1 MKQITKEFF
10 RANVSS
16 LVRFAVVWAIYALLM
31 FLTGAFT
38 RDNTRIPAI
47 AVTALM
53 GAMTLWTAI
62 ELLSAPIVF
71 KKKLGK
77 LPENIR
83 EEILSGFS
91 TVPSIGKRWFYERH
105 LMYFTRRRIEIVT
118 YEELESADLRRNR
131 LYLKLSGGRT
141 LPLPFDASEN
151 PALLVA
157 ALRSRNGSLKASIDG
172 KSVDFDNSD
181 KKKKQ

>member
-1 MKQITKEFF
+1 MKQITREFY
-10 RANVSS
+10 RANIGS
-16 LVRFAVVWAIYALLM
+16 LVRFGVVWAIYALLM

-47 AVTALM
+47 AVTTLM

-62 ELLSAPIVF
+62 ELFSAPIVF

-77 LPENIR
+77 LPENSR

-105 LMYFTRRRIEIVT
+105 LLYFTRRGIEIAA

-157 ALRSRNGSLKASIDG
+157 ALRSRNGNLKASIDG
-172 KSVDFDNSD
+172 KPVDFDKPD